1 MTTWNTFTNIFICPS
16 CSHCQAQRCCH
27 SQTAGWI
34 WGVCVRNDAKIYP
47 AGPGLFSSPS
57 SWIRK
62 LLITLKLISALWVS
76 AYGPVLTGG
85 LQVTCY
91 DELEVMIHPDGVV
104 PVLTFLRDHTNAQF
118 RNMIDLTAVD
128 IPTRQNRFEV
138 LLSIHKHTHWNRLIG
153 FFICYFR
160 CYYNLTELSGVLRS
174 ETRIGSVGLQH
185 WRSCLGFYVCAGFF
199 GATSG
204 SLQGWCQLPWKQ

>member
-1 MTTWNTFTNIFICPS
+1 MCKTFTNIFICLS

-27 SQTAGWI
+27 SQTAGGI
-34 WGVCVRNDAKIYP
+34 WGVCVRNNAKIYP
-47 AGPGLFSSPS
+47 AGPGPFSSPC

-62 LLITLKLISALWVS
+62 LLITLKLISTLWVFARHWLIVRKP
-76 AYGPVLTGG
+76 AYEPILIGG

-153 FFICYFR
+153 CFIWY
-160 CYYNLTELSGVLRS
+160 
-174 ETRIGSVGLQH
+174 
-185 WRSCLGFYVCAGFF
+185 
-199 GATSG
+199 
-204 SLQGWCQLPWKQ
+204 